1 LLFIHNSFYYKITL
15 KLNFIKFKI
24 KMLITKD
31 EIEKLIDEKLNDDE
45 KEFYKKYLEYSLIR
59 LNFDIIYFLKNK
71 NLFFRYMK

>member
-1 LLFIHNSFYYKITL
+1 
-15 KLNFIKFKI
+15 
-24 KMLITKD
+24 MLITKD
-31 EIEKLIDEKLNDDE
+31 EIEKLIDEKLNENE